1 MKLWCCINQPLQCYD
16 GEEPE
21 ERCGC
26 VDAGSRVNLTNP
38 GTERGVSGMRRSVVS
53 MARLFCVHNETA
65 CPAYCKSSV
74 EQDHPDNERR
84 EPTLHFIPSRTC
96 CTSATDSSLS
106 QALGP
111 TARPTARP
119 SCVMS
124 TVVGKPRTIKDLDT
138 SSFSSKSTGSRMPR

>member
-26 VDAGSRVNLTNP
+26 VDAGRRVNLTNP
-38 GTERGVSGMRRSVVS
+38 GTERGVSSMRRSVVS
-53 MARLFCVHNETA
+53 MARLFCVHDETA
-65 CPAYCKSSV
+65 CRAHRKSGI
-74 EQDHPDNERR
+74 EQDHPNGEGCK
-84 EPTLHFIPSRTC
+84 PTFHFIPSRTC
-96 CTSATDSSLS
+96 RISATDSSLS

-124 TVVGKPRTIKDLDT
+124 TVVGSPLTIKDRDT
-138 SSFSSKSTGSRMPR
+138 SSFSSNSTGSRMPR